1 MLLQEAERAIIDS
14 CNGMHVE
21 LSESFQKSCEGDLD
35 VNLLTTQL
43 LLLPDVI
50 KTANQQHNFTIKKV
64 TSITIVCDVFNS
76 CTFAKLMLLNVHRL
90 LRIYLTVPMSSATA
104 ERTFSA
110 LRRVKNYLR
119 TTMTQKRLNNV
130 MLLHAHKQRIDDLNL
145 REIATEFIGRNSRRR
160 NYFGSF

>member
-50 KTANQQHNFTIKKV
+50 NTANQQHNFTIKKV
-64 TSITIVCDVFNS
+64 TSVTTVCDVFNS
-76 CTFAKLMLLNVHRL
+76 CTFAKLMLLNIHRL
-90 LRIYLTVPMSSATA
+90 LQIYLTVQMSSATA

-110 LRRVKNYLR
+110 LRKDTNYLR
-119 TTMTQKRLNNV
+119 TTMPQKCLNNV
-130 MLLHAHKQRIDDLNL
+130 MLFYAHK
-145 REIATEFIGRNSRRR
+145 
-160 NYFGSF
+160 